1 MKPNSDI
8 GLNEGDA
15 VYLSRHFPL
24 IAKSLIWPE
33 LVEAFRNQEN
43 LAKENKVSSKRSIL
57 ISICAFVTSLLVTVT
72 WNSPIVP
79 ATARAEMEWNVIV
92 TFLAI
97 VLLVTAIGF
106 GKGMLNWRS
115 RDDWLT
121 HRIFAER
128 LRQVYFQV
136 LISKV
141 SVICRYGSFAED
153 ELARIRGMMLETAV
167 RKFSL
172 MSYRQSIADDATL
185 EESRI
190 FDYDDADLDALDEKK
205 LEELFRFWK
214 EMRFA
219 WQIDYAN
226 AQVRRSTSE
235 FQFGGSLADQ
245 AHAVAKLESIVTI
258 LILTLLPV
266 SLALQLAEGGTSML
280 VPWVVLCSSLLAI
293 IVVGLKAYRDGVCLK
308 EDNSRNR
315 VYASYSEKLFRN
327 FTRYEDRKDRRSQFR
342 VMQEMEDLAYFE
354 MREFLN
360 SHSERRFS
368 I

>member
-24 IAKSLIWPE
+24 ISKSLIWPE
-33 LVEAFRNQEN
+33 LVEAFKHQEDM
-43 LAKENKVSSKRSIL
+43 AKQRKISSRRSIL
-57 ISICAFVTSLLVTVT
+57 VSICAFVASLLVTTT

-79 ATARAEMEWNVIV
+79 PHTREEGNAVV

-97 VLLVTAIGF
+97 VLLVIAIGL
-106 GKGMLNWRS
+106 GKGLFRWRS
-115 RDDWLT
+115 RDEWLT

-128 LRQVYFQV
+128 LRQVYFQL
-136 LISKV
+136 LIARID
-141 SVICRYGSFAED
+141 VICRYGTIAED
-153 ELARIRGMMLETAV
+153 EFVRTRGMMLETAL
-167 RKFSL
+167 RRFSQ
-172 MSYRQSIADDATL
+172 MSYRQSIADDTTL
-185 EESRI
+185 EESRV
-190 FDYDDADLDALDEKK
+190 FDYDDSDLDALDEKK
-205 LEELFRFWK
+205 LEEFFRFWK
-214 EMRFA
+214 EMRFS
-219 WQIDYAN
+219 WQIDYAT

-245 AHAVAKLESIVTI
+245 AHTVAKLESMVTI
-258 LILTLLPV
+258 LILTLLPI
-266 SLALQLAEGGTSML
+266 SLTFQLVGGEESTL
-280 VPWVVLCSSLLAI
+280 VQWAVLWSSLLAI

-315 VYASYSEKLFRN
+315 VYASYSEKLLRN
-327 FTRYEDRKDRRSQFR
+327 FKRYEDRQDRRSQLR